1 MNKREYCESRESI
14 AYYSGLNGLEIKGIE
29 YGIDDYIYC
38 ISGAWGGGKAFHRCK
53 IQYTRKGAAFFR
65 VYGHRIPLDECI
77 RMGGLIMNYIFKT
90 TATMKEYNNKK
101 WYIDGGIVSDMRINA
116 DSVENA
122 LEIYRERVEEKHYIN
137 ISKNAIKN
145 KSEMFVDLSDG
156 SVKQVGYV
164 ITGKT
169 EFDKGDYTGYSTQY
183 IDLWVTILTV
193 VDTVF

>member
-1 MNKREYCESRESI
+1 
-14 AYYSGLNGLEIKGIE
+14 
-29 YGIDDYIYC
+29 
-38 ISGAWGGGKAFHRCK
+38 
-53 IQYTRKGAAFFR
+53 
-65 VYGHRIPLDECI
+65 
-77 RMGGLIMNYIFKT
+77 
-90 TATMKEYNNKK
+90 MKEYNNKK

-122 LEIYRERVEEKHYIN
+122 LEIYRERVKEKHFIN

-145 KSEMFVDLSDG
+145 KSEMFADMSDG

-169 EFDKGDYTGYSTQY
+169 EFDRGDYSGYSTQY
-183 IDLWVTILTV
+183 IDLWVTVLTV

>member
-1 MNKREYCESRESI
+1 
-14 AYYSGLNGLEIKGIE
+14 
-29 YGIDDYIYC
+29 
-38 ISGAWGGGKAFHRCK
+38 
-53 IQYTRKGAAFFR
+53 
-65 VYGHRIPLDECI
+65 
-77 RMGGLIMNYIFKT
+77 MNYIFKT

-122 LEIYRERVEEKHYIN
+122 LEIYRERVKEKHYIS

-145 KSEMFVDLSDG
+145 KSEMFADLLDG

-169 EFDKGDYTGYSTQY
+169 EFDRGDYSGYSTQY
-183 IDLWVTILTV
+183 IDLWITILTV

>member
-1 MNKREYCESRESI
+1 
-14 AYYSGLNGLEIKGIE
+14 
-29 YGIDDYIYC
+29 
-38 ISGAWGGGKAFHRCK
+38 
-53 IQYTRKGAAFFR
+53 
-65 VYGHRIPLDECI
+65 
-77 RMGGLIMNYIFKT
+77 MNYIFKT

-101 WYIDGGIVSDMRINA
+101 WYIDGGIVSDMCINA

-122 LEIYRERVEEKHYIN
+122 LEIYRERVEEKHCII

-145 KSEMFVDLSDG
+145 KSEMFVDLLDG

-169 EFDKGDYTGYSTQY
+169 EFDRGDYTGYSTQY

>member
-1 MNKREYCESRESI
+1 
-14 AYYSGLNGLEIKGIE
+14 
-29 YGIDDYIYC
+29 
-38 ISGAWGGGKAFHRCK
+38 
-53 IQYTRKGAAFFR
+53 
-65 VYGHRIPLDECI
+65 
-77 RMGGLIMNYIFKT
+77 MNYIFKT

-122 LEIYRERVEEKHYIN
+122 LEIYRERVKEKNYIN

-169 EFDKGDYTGYSTQY
+169 EFDRGDYTGYSTQY

>member
-1 MNKREYCESRESI
+1 
-14 AYYSGLNGLEIKGIE
+14 
-29 YGIDDYIYC
+29 
-38 ISGAWGGGKAFHRCK
+38 
-53 IQYTRKGAAFFR
+53 
-65 VYGHRIPLDECI
+65 
-77 RMGGLIMNYIFKT
+77 MNYIFKT

-156 SVKQVGYV
+156 GAKQVGYV

-169 EFDKGDYTGYSTQY
+169 EFDKGDFSGYSTQY

>member
-1 MNKREYCESRESI
+1 
-14 AYYSGLNGLEIKGIE
+14 
-29 YGIDDYIYC
+29 
-38 ISGAWGGGKAFHRCK
+38 
-53 IQYTRKGAAFFR
+53 
-65 VYGHRIPLDECI
+65 
-77 RMGGLIMNYIFKT
+77 MNYIFKT

-122 LEIYRERVEEKHYIN
+122 LEIYRERVKEKNYID

-145 KSEMFVDLSDG
+145 KSEMFADLSDG

-169 EFDKGDYTGYSTQY
+169 EFDRGDYSGYSTQY
-183 IDLWVTILTV
+183 IDLWITILTV

>member
-1 MNKREYCESRESI
+1 
-14 AYYSGLNGLEIKGIE
+14 
-29 YGIDDYIYC
+29 
-38 ISGAWGGGKAFHRCK
+38 
-53 IQYTRKGAAFFR
+53 
-65 VYGHRIPLDECI
+65 
-77 RMGGLIMNYIFKT
+77 MNYIFKT

-122 LEIYRERVEEKHYIN
+122 LEIYRERVEEKHGIT

-169 EFDKGDYTGYSTQY
+169 EFDRGDYSGYSTQY
-183 IDLWVTILTV
+183 IDLWITILTV

>member
-1 MNKREYCESRESI
+1 
-14 AYYSGLNGLEIKGIE
+14 
-29 YGIDDYIYC
+29 
-38 ISGAWGGGKAFHRCK
+38 
-53 IQYTRKGAAFFR
+53 
-65 VYGHRIPLDECI
+65 
-77 RMGGLIMNYIFKT
+77 
-90 TATMKEYNNKK
+90 MKEYNNKK

-122 LEIYRERVEEKHYIN
+122 LEIYRERVEEKHCII

-145 KSEMFVDLSDG
+145 KSEMFVDLLDG

-169 EFDKGDYTGYSTQY
+169 EFDRGDYSGYSTQY
-183 IDLWVTILTV
+183 IDLWITILTV

>member
-1 MNKREYCESRESI
+1 
-14 AYYSGLNGLEIKGIE
+14 
-29 YGIDDYIYC
+29 
-38 ISGAWGGGKAFHRCK
+38 
-53 IQYTRKGAAFFR
+53 
-65 VYGHRIPLDECI
+65 
-77 RMGGLIMNYIFKT
+77 MNYIFKT

-122 LEIYRERVEEKHYIN
+122 LEIYRERMKEKHYIS

-145 KSEMFVDLSDG
+145 KSEMFADLLDG

-169 EFDKGDYTGYSTQY
+169 EFDRGDYSGYSTQY

>member
-1 MNKREYCESRESI
+1 
-14 AYYSGLNGLEIKGIE
+14 
-29 YGIDDYIYC
+29 
-38 ISGAWGGGKAFHRCK
+38 
-53 IQYTRKGAAFFR
+53 
-65 VYGHRIPLDECI
+65 
-77 RMGGLIMNYIFKT
+77 MNYIFKT

-101 WYIDGGIVSDMRINA
+101 WYIDGGIVSDMRIDA

-122 LEIYRERVEEKHYIN
+122 LEIYRERVKEKNYID
-137 ISKNAIKN
+137 ISKNAMKN
-145 KSEMFVDLSDG
+145 KSEMFVDLLDG
-156 SVKQVGYV
+156 GTKQVGYI